1 MLKKILK
8 ILRNVFISI
17 ILLYSLNILLE
28 PLNINIPIN
37 IINILVLSILGIPS
51 LVSLIIILLI
61 VYWKEIY
68 VRRIYKRT
76 RNTI

>member
-37 IINILVLSILGIPS
+37 IINISVLSILGIPA

-61 VYWKEIY
+61 VY
-68 VRRIYKRT
+68 
-76 RNTI
+76 